1 MKTLLIA
8 TLFMALS
15 AGVLA
20 GHHEPGEMKK
30 STVIGTFYADDG
42 TANELLA
49 GNTDKQKIWVDYIQ
63 AHNDR
68 NLEKIAE
75 INAADWEGYVPDGS
89 VIKGNA
95 AHIEWL
101 KNWFSSSDNPK
112 WEVQWMIANDGTD
125 ADGAA
130 ETWLTTGN
138 DITFNDAEG
147 NEVTEH
153 HVHDIQFVGN
163 EIRRINVYSRLSPRE

>member
-8 TLFMALS
+8 TVSMALS

-20 GHHEPGEMKK
+20 GHHESGEIKK
-30 STVIGTFYADDG
+30 SAVIGTFYADDG

-68 NLEKIAE
+68 NLEKISE

-125 ADGAA
+125 AEGAA

-138 DITFNDAEG
+138 DITFNDADG

-163 EIRRINVYSRLSPRE
+163 EIRRINVYSRLSPKE